1 MSDDFKWPPEKLAHI
16 GGQTAMDFNM
26 IRERQ
31 RQNQGPTIFMADRE
45 RTTNQMRIELDE
57 LTYRGCSEGW
67 GEQGQFG
74 LPPPSAN
81 VARRI
86 LDLSRREGLTG
97 EDKYTVL
104 AYMALR
110 EVDRLS
116 KLVLDFHATK
126 LPDFVVKP

>member
-1 MSDDFKWPPEKLAHI
+1 
-16 GGQTAMDFNM
+16 
-26 IRERQ
+26 
-31 RQNQGPTIFMADRE
+31 MADRE

-57 LTYRGCSEGW
+57 LMHRGYSEGW
-67 GEQGQFG
+67 GDPVGPYS
-74 LPPPSAN
+74 LPTRAPFL
-81 VARRI
+81 ARPI

-116 KLVLDFHATK
+116 KLVVDFHATK